1 MRLLPLLEDERKSC
15 AFWYIL
21 FRQSPKN
28 RRGCE
33 RMKATATQADL
44 PAELEKTLP
53 ERVLIEQQ
61 VRAVLAE
68 DLGEGGDRTAA
79 LLPAD
84 QQSRVELITREG
96 AILCGR
102 AWLEEVFRRLDPGIL
117 IEWQLADGER
127 AEPGQLLCRLSGS
140 TRALLTGERTAMN
153 YLQTLSGT
161 ATRARRYADAVAGLP
176 VRLLDTRKT
185 IPGLRIQQK
194 YAVRCGGCHN
204 HRMGLF
210 DALLI
215 KENHILAAGSI
226 TAALEAAF
234 RVADGL
240 PVEIEVE
247 SIAEV
252 QEALSAGATHL
263 LLDNFDLDQLRS
275 AVDLVAGK
283 ARLEAS
289 GGVTLETVRDIA
301 ETGVDDISVGDLT
314 KDVESVDLSMRFV

>member
-1 MRLLPLLEDERKSC
+1 
-15 AFWYIL
+15 
-21 FRQSPKN
+21 
-28 RRGCE
+28 
-33 RMKATATQADL
+33 MKATATQADL

-53 ERVLIEQQ
+53 ERGLIEKQ
-61 VRAVLAE
+61 VRVVLAE
-68 DLGEGGDRTAA
+68 DLGEGGDRTTA
-79 LLPAD
+79 LLPGD

-102 AWLEEVFRRLDPGIL
+102 AWFEEVFRRLDAGIR
-117 IEWQLADGER
+117 IEWRLADGER

-234 RVADGL
+234 RVAVGL

-252 QEALSAGATHL
+252 QEALRAGATHL
-263 LLDNFDLDQLRS
+263 LLDNFDLDQLCR

-289 GGVTLETVRDIA
+289 GGVTLKTVRDIA

-314 KDVESVDLSMRFV
+314 KDVESIDLSMRFV